1 MNMKKPTYII
11 AEAGVNH
18 NGNIDLAKELIS
30 KAKECGVD
38 CIKFQTFKASKLANA
53 NSPKAEY
60 QKLVTDINESQLE
73 MLAKLELSDGDF
85 QILYDYAREHDIDF
99 ISTPYSLEDAILLDR
114 IGVDTFKISSAQL
127 VEHDLLTNIGALGK
141 RMIISTGMATMSE
154 VFDAVEVLK
163 KVNDDIV
170 VLQCTTNY
178 PSLIEDANI
187 LAMKSIKEACQVRV
201 GYSDHVPNNYACYAA
216 VALGAEVIEKHFTL
230 DKTLSGPDHSSSL
243 NPVELKELVLGIR
256 NIEKSLG
263 SSVKKPTKSELS
275 NLTGM
280 RRGIKAATAITK
292 GQIITEAMIEFKRPL
307 IGLSPNESSRLIGST
322 ALNDI
327 SENDPILPSDI
338 QWKLED

>member
-1 MNMKKPTYII
+1 MKKPTYII

-18 NGNIDLAKELIS
+18 NGSIELAKELIV

-60 QKLVTDINESQLE
+60 QKLVTDAKESQLE
-73 MLAKLELSDGDF
+73 MLSKLELSDGDF
-85 QILYDYAREHDIDF
+85 QILYDYARQQNIDF
-99 ISTPYSLEDAILLDR
+99 ISTPYSLEDALLLDR

-127 VEHDLLTNIGALGK
+127 VEHDLLVKIGELGK
-141 RMIISTGMATMSE
+141 TMILSTGMATMSE
-154 VFDAVEVLK
+154 VFDSVEVLK
-163 KVNDDIV
+163 KVNDDII

-178 PSLIEDANI
+178 PSMIEDSNI
-187 LAMKSIKEACQVRV
+187 LSMKSIAEACQVKV

-230 DKTLSGPDHSSSL
+230 DKKHNGPDHSSSL
-243 NPVELKELVLGIR
+243 NPAEMAELVIGVR

-263 SSVKKPTKSELS
+263 SPIKKPTRAEIS

-280 RRGIKAATAITK
+280 RRGIKAAVSINK
-292 GQIITEAMIEFKRPL
+292 GQRITESMIEYKRPF
-307 IGLSPNESSRLIGST
+307 IGLSPNVSDNVIGSK
-322 ALNDI
+322 ALRTIEKN
-327 SENDPILPSDI
+327 EPILISDI
-338 QWKLED
+338 QWKLEN